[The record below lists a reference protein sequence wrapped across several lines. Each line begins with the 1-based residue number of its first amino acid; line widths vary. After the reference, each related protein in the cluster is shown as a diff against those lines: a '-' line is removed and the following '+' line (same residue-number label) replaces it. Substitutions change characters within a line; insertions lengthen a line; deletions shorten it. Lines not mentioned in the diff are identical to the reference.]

1 MVPVQGTETA
11 APIDPQERRLRKIS
25 RRVSVVFKDNIKIRD
40 ASAAAKGAAE
50 AALSAI
56 LGSTESAARG
66 RSLSDISK
74 DDGSAISHEL
84 AIERGSA
91 RAFYECNESEHLE
104 AQVHEEYGLTS
115 ITEDVTTLESKA
127 TSEEKKKTKNKN
139 LWKKFKPLRS
149 QRIRTG
155 SGARTLS
162 RKFLGSE
169 DNGSRLKD
177 ITRDAWMCGCCGKV
191 FSSYDV
197 ADLHEERCIFER
209 IDKLGYRLDI
219 PSNSSNAGTDKMED
233 VTLHNNTNLQKRS
246 TSFAR
251 HVQNI
256 SDFDVKPSE
265 KFAIEMSDAHL
276 DQNKEPPPSI
286 LRQSAPLHPGTK
298 KELME
303 LQNENLLDWRLSLY
317 PKNTLNKNK
326 SAQFRDRMR
335 FRSNSGTFSDPGTPL
350 SPATM
355 NAVNATLEVK
365 RLKSKPMLRRNKRK
379 TSNTSATNDDLLLT
393 QIMRGRIVMTDQSLL
408 NAVERAALLVLTE
421 VDIDAEKELKYLS
434 NDKAYY
440 DMMVERHQLR
450 NVKAER
456 FRSEGQGVLSKV
468 QNKFVDAYQL
478 MKEGD
483 HNAGPKDQYNRK
495 GRGNEGTQD
504 IVHDD
509 NTLYVNVMVKH
520 SVTVV
525 NNELERMANQRW
537 ADTRNMSEE
546 EKSKINNFER
556 FRQLAHGNLVK
567 LAGMALASD
576 FTPRKVAVQL
586 SNELYRLMIPQLKR
600 RGVMI
605 ETEIEYRVG
614 PYFILAVNVKKIN
627 WQKLIK
633 FTHRDVLRRRQDW
646 KQDQARRLELRAEH
660 SAATGSDDEKTEPG
674 TIEAT
679 NVFLQFFDI
688 FLMMWKFTAT
698 EMVALF
704 LSSMYYV
711 HWTISLPLCEIFYNF
726 LLRTEMRRYVLSTVT
741 DDIFSYVEE
750 KGMEMEIGVKEAR
763 YQASFMLAA
772 LREMRE
778 DSREAKKKR
787 KEVESSDKG
796 DIIGPLLGPLI
807 KADNSPAPRPP
818 DGFELPENL
827 EFVGLEI
834 DLPVGFHRLRWAFL
848 DKDSVFTKDGI
859 FREAKY
865 ENITIGDWNKH
876 NDVIGAP
883 NLPDGIYEKDI
894 IGAEKET
901 TYLMPKSV
909 FVSANMA
916 TETIKITA
924 YNEYCF
930 CIKKRCLTPDVPY
943 GSTFVAW
950 TQMVFI
956 NTGNNT
962 THMTCSVE
970 AEFPNGPPMI
980 SRQIKSGMRSG
991 VGDCFVL
998 VGETIVKYSDE
1009 YP

>member
-1 MVPVQGTETA
+1 
-11 APIDPQERRLRKIS
+11 
-25 RRVSVVFKDNIKIRD
+25 
-40 ASAAAKGAAE
+40 
-50 AALSAI
+50 
-56 LGSTESAARG
+56 
-66 RSLSDISK
+66 
-74 DDGSAISHEL
+74 
-84 AIERGSA
+84 
-91 RAFYECNESEHLE
+91 
-104 AQVHEEYGLTS
+104 
-115 ITEDVTTLESKA
+115 
-127 TSEEKKKTKNKN
+127 
-139 LWKKFKPLRS
+139 
-149 QRIRTG
+149 
-155 SGARTLS
+155 
-162 RKFLGSE
+162 
-169 DNGSRLKD
+169 
-177 ITRDAWMCGCCGKV
+177 
-191 FSSYDV
+191 
-197 ADLHEERCIFER
+197 
-209 IDKLGYRLDI
+209 
-219 PSNSSNAGTDKMED
+219 
-233 VTLHNNTNLQKRS
+233 
-246 TSFAR
+246 
-251 HVQNI
+251 
-256 SDFDVKPSE
+256 
-265 KFAIEMSDAHL
+265 
-276 DQNKEPPPSI
+276 
-286 LRQSAPLHPGTK
+286 
-298 KELME
+298 
-303 LQNENLLDWRLSLY
+303 
-317 PKNTLNKNK
+317 
-326 SAQFRDRMR
+326 
-335 FRSNSGTFSDPGTPL
+335 
-350 SPATM
+350 
-355 NAVNATLEVK
+355 
-365 RLKSKPMLRRNKRK
+365 
-379 TSNTSATNDDLLLT
+379 
-393 QIMRGRIVMTDQSLL
+393 
-408 NAVERAALLVLTE
+408 
-421 VDIDAEKELKYLS
+421 
-434 NDKAYY
+434 
-440 DMMVERHQLR
+440 
-450 NVKAER
+450 
-456 FRSEGQGVLSKV
+456 
-468 QNKFVDAYQL
+468 
-478 MKEGD
+478 
-483 HNAGPKDQYNRK
+483 
-495 GRGNEGTQD
+495 
-504 IVHDD
+504 
-509 NTLYVNVMVKH
+509 
-520 SVTVV
+520 
-525 NNELERMANQRW
+525 
-537 ADTRNMSEE
+537 
-546 EKSKINNFER
+546 
-556 FRQLAHGNLVK
+556 
-567 LAGMALASD
+567 
-576 FTPRKVAVQL
+576 
-586 SNELYRLMIPQLKR
+586 
-600 RGVMI
+600 MI

-916 TETIKITA
+916 TETTKITA

-980 SRQIKSGMRSG
+980 SRQIKSGMRAG